1 MTGFAFSRETKEKTM
16 KYIPTKFTLS
26 FATLKPYL
34 LMLVF
39 VICVLNVAIVRADD
53 NSACAYLGA
62 GIDNTIAA

>member
-1 MTGFAFSRETKEKTM
+1 M